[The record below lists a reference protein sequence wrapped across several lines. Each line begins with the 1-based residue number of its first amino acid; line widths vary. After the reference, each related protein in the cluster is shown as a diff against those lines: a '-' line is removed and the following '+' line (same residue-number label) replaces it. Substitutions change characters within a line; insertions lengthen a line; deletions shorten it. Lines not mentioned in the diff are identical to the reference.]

1 MFSLPSCRKLIDA
14 FREAGCDFTIENA
27 EKQSIFQVL
36 FGKDMNVTSLFANE
50 EL

>member
-1 MFSLPSCRKLIDA
+1 MIDH

-27 EKQSIFQVL
+27 EKQSVFQVL
-36 FGKDMNVTSLFANE
+36 FGKDMNATSLFTNE